1 MKGTVCTSG
10 WNWVKTAAKVWLG
23 KIPIVPLCSAVP
35 DSSVRLLLDSDIFY
49 YGALSQL
56 IFKKRCWLSVHLK
69 KLHLPSCLKSVS
81 SSSFC
86 TGIFRFVRFQLLRS
100 LLLLNSVP
108 SPIRLAYL
116 PKNCGDVLQ
125 LGLKI
130 RLIKELGFISLLHIK
145 KPTKC
150 CIFQTRES
158 NTERVA
164 LISNVRRYPSVWIK
178 FENIFPQYG
187 IWYET
192 WYLKKTLVA
201 SCLSCGGSTTHEGSK
216 KYTWPLGDLKEL
228 VFTNNSGNSRQR
240 GLIVP
245 SPTMLPATRNQE
257 SSVAWPFGSDYHNDR
272 GKIPFWL
279 CNLIFYNSV
288 KMLLSWK
295 ELDSFWIIGKI
306 RVRTSD
312 GSIQLYMNHIS
323 ASIGSSPAEIL
334 EEFLSVQKRITGT
347 DNGIL

>member
-10 WNWVKTAAKVWLG
+10 WNRVKTAAKVWLRQ
-23 KIPIVPLCSAVP
+23 IPIVPLCSAVS

-116 PKNCGDVLQ
+116 PKNCRDVLQ

-145 KPTKC
+145 K
-150 CIFQTRES
+150 
-158 NTERVA
+158 
-164 LISNVRRYPSVWIK
+164 
-178 FENIFPQYG
+178 
-187 IWYET
+187 
-192 WYLKKTLVA
+192 
-201 SCLSCGGSTTHEGSK
+201 TH
-216 KYTWPLGDLKEL
+216 
-228 VFTNNSGNSRQR
+228 
-240 GLIVP
+240 
-245 SPTMLPATRNQE
+245 
-257 SSVAWPFGSDYHNDR
+257 
-272 GKIPFWL
+272 
-279 CNLIFYNSV
+279 
-288 KMLLSWK
+288 KMLY
-295 ELDSFWIIGKI
+295 IP
-306 RVRTSD
+306 
-312 GSIQLYMNHIS
+312 N
-323 ASIGSSPAEIL
+323 
-334 EEFLSVQKRITGT
+334 
-347 DNGIL
+347 